1 MLRLWIERG
10 DDAIA
15 ATTTEGWLEIKD
27 AVIARAG
34 VLEYRR
40 GDGSIL
46 RELRD
51 PDVIHAEEALLSYE
65 GKPVILGQHPV
76 DPASGVVTLADEEN
90 MGSLP
95 VIGSLRN
102 VRAGEAEHDGEV
114 VPVTLGDVLI
124 WHPDGI
130 RAARQGVRQW
140 STGYRTRVEMG
151 AGSWDGEDFDARQ
164 TEDIGNHLVLTSSAR
179 AGDITEFRMD
189 TADAICIGL
198 KGDLSPQTT
207 GGSLMATYTI
217 GDVEGEVSAEL
228 VPLIDEAIKK
238 ADGIEEDFEKLRE
251 ERDILAGKVAALEAQ
266 LAEEEVDDS
275 ADSEQATE
283 ESKGDVLEQLLQE
296 RLALID
302 EARGLVPDG
311 YSFAGK
317 VPKDIRADAVSA
329 AIPDLTVSSM
339 TEDEIK
345 GAYLVALRGIR
356 DRSQTSQRLADASR
370 GDTTEQTKT
379 NTLQGRARALA
390 WYNDPSTRV
399 STKGEG

>member
-1 MLRLWIERG
+1 MLRLWVERG
-10 DDAIA
+10 DDAVA
-15 ATTTEGWLEIKD
+15 STTTEGWLEIKD

-51 PDVIHAEEALLSYE
+51 PEVIHTEEALSSYE

-76 DPASGVVTLADEEN
+76 DPASGVVTLADEDN

-102 VRAGEAEHDGEV
+102 VRAGEAELDGEMLT
-114 VPVTLGDVLI
+114 VTLGDVLI

-140 STGYRTRVEMG
+140 STGYRTRVEHDP
-151 AGSWDGEDFDARQ
+151 GSWDGEAYDARQ

-179 AGDITEFRMD
+179 AGEVTEFRMD
-189 TADAICIGL
+189 TADAVSIGIT
-198 KGDLSPQTT
+198 GDLSPHT
-207 GGSLMATYTI
+207 GGSQMATYTI

-228 VPLIDEAIKK
+228 VPLIDKAIKRSDDL
-238 ADGIEEDFEKLRE
+238 AEDFEKLRE

-275 ADSEQATE
+275 ADSDQAPA

-329 AIPDLTVSSM
+329 AIPDLTLESM

-345 GAYLVALRGIR
+345 GAYLVALRGIH
-356 DRSQTSQRLADASR
+356 DRTKTSRSLADASR
-370 GDTTEQTKT
+370 GDNTQQTKSK
-379 NTLQGRARALA
+379 TLQGRARALA
-390 WYNDPSTRV
+390 WYNDPSSRV